1 MSPEAP
7 GARGGRP
14 LSAAWAGLLLCGGA
28 VCPEMAWAKEALTL
42 DLSAGA
48 TVSSNPFLDPAGG
61 RAAVGVQT
69 GADANYRI
77 ESERT
82 TLNLGAGGQSSTWFD
97 GRGTDLTGSVSA
109 DLQHRVSDRA
119 SVQLLGHYRYSR
131 SAGYEYLFAPGFGSP
146 LQPGIP
152 AGTGGAGGAGGTGGT
167 GTTPPIIT
175 VPSPLGPGNGAG
187 LPPDATVIGRRI
199 GQHAFGGAINVEL
212 RTSARS
218 TLSLAADANEMRYS
232 DPLLSNYRMFSQAAA
247 YAHRLTEATTVMA
260 RMSVAEIKYANGE
273 HDVILTP
280 MVGVSRKLGT
290 NFDLAVYGG
299 ASLVRSRLPDGTR
312 VRSGSLALSAQ
323 LCGHYARRDFCISG
337 DRQELPSALG
347 GVRPTTSARAT
358 YTDRLNL
365 KDTLALSLAFD
376 RRGRDTQNIFRSQT
390 LAGGTVRYDHRFGDR
405 LAVFALAGYTRLW
418 ESTVPSRSEVRGT
431 VGIAFRLG
439 DRG

>member
-1 MSPEAP
+1 
-7 GARGGRP
+7 
-14 LSAAWAGLLLCGGA
+14 
-28 VCPEMAWAKEALTL
+28 MAWAKEALTL

-273 HDVILTP
+273 HRASWAPTLTW
-280 MVGVSRKLGT
+280 
-290 NFDLAVYGG
+290 
-299 ASLVRSRLPDGTR
+299 RSMAAP
-312 VRSGSLALSAQ
+312 RS
-323 LCGHYARRDFCISG
+323 
-337 DRQELPSALG
+337 
-347 GVRPTTSARAT
+347 SARACLMEPASGPEASRSRRSCAAT
-358 YTDRLNL
+358 MRAGISASRASGRNCPRPW
-365 KDTLALSLAFD
+365 AECGPPRA
-376 RRGRDTQNIFRSQT
+376 RGRPIPT
-390 LAGGTVRYDHRFGDR
+390 G
-405 LAVFALAGYTRLW
+405 
-418 ESTVPSRSEVRGT
+418 ST
-431 VGIAFRLG
+431 
-439 DRG
+439 